1 MWRQRVQAALSK
13 CLDEVGRKE
22 VKDTSGGLENLE
34 CALLVDDEELVGG
47 QGVKCSNAFEP
58 WADLTGVQV

>member
-13 CLDEVGRKE
+13 CLAEVGRRAM
-22 VKDTSGGLENLE
+22 KDTSEGLENLE
-34 CALLVDDEELVGG
+34 CALLADEEALVGG

-58 WADLTGVQV
+58 LG

>member
-13 CLDEVGRKE
+13 CLGEVGRRE
-22 VKDTSGGLENLE
+22 VKDTSGVLENPE

-47 QGVKCSNAFEP
+47 
-58 WADLTGVQV
+58 

>member
-13 CLDEVGRKE
+13 CLEEVGRRE

-34 CALLVDDEELVGG
+34 CDLLADEEELVVE
-47 QGVKCSNAFEP
+47 QGV
-58 WADLTGVQV
+58 

>member
-13 CLDEVGRKE
+13 CLDEVGRRK
-22 VKDTSGGLENLE
+22 VRGTFGGLENLAR
-34 CALLVDDEELVGG
+34 ALLADEEELVGG

-58 WADLTGVQV
+58 LG